1 MFAQPDAH
9 IRNACRTLFGPE
21 TAVSHEFLHSLKPNL
36 LKTVFRKK
44 AMETHPDFFTR
55 HDPVLQRK
63 QTELFQVVN
72 KAYEIMRGYCERR
85 DRERA
90 RNYVQ
95 RPAAPRT
102 PASTRPTPLLTDNAW
117 IFRGTV
123 PERRLEIGRYLY
135 YRGRIPYQELL
146 LSLQWQMRQRPSIGA
161 IAKQWGWLDDRTIHT
176 ILSYRGMPRLF
187 CQRALQL
194 GILTSYQVRILLAHQ
209 RKLQQKLGQ
218 YFVDHCLLS
227 YQEMEQMVSDLDRH
241 NMRFPFSSVADW
253 RRT

>member
-1 MFAQPDAH
+1 MLAQPDAH
-9 IRNACRTLFGPE
+9 LQNACRTLFGPE
-21 TAVSHEFLHSLKPNL
+21 TPVSPEFLHSIKPNI

-44 AMETHPDFFTR
+44 ALEIHPDFFTG
-55 HDPVLQRK
+55 HGPVVQRK

-72 KAYEIMRGYCERR
+72 EAYEIMRNYCERR

-90 RNYVQ
+90 RRHVQ
-95 RPAAPRT
+95 RPAAQRT
-102 PASTRPTPLLTDNAW
+102 GGSTRPALFLTDNAW
-117 IFRGTV
+117 LFRGTV

-146 LSLQWQMRQRPSIGA
+146 MALQWQMRQRPSIGA
-161 IAKQWGWLDDRTIHT
+161 IAKRWGWLDDRTIHA

-209 RKLQQKLGQ
+209 RKLQKKLGQ

-227 YQEMEQMVSDLDRH
+227 HKEMEQMVVDLDRH
-241 NMRFPFSSVADW
+241 NSRFPFSSVADW
-253 RRT
+253 RRS